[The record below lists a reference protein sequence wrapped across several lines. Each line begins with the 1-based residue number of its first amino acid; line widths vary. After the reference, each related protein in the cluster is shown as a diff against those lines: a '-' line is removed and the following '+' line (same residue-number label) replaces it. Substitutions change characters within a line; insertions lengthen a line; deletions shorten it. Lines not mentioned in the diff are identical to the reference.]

1 MTDAHTNVTILA
13 IVSCRITK
21 NLPSEPSNARTSH
34 IDCRAPLPAAGPL
47 SALVLVPA
55 QPSRRT
61 EIQPAQRIQAKPD
74 LNWRIVR
81 ARSHRRLRVP
91 TRSILQPISDS
102 QRPFPS
108 LPLLKAQKKPLER
121 TRAMQHATATNA
133 TLLTA
138 KSRASRG
145 GIRVNIIDAVQ
156 RSADRM

>member
-91 TRSILQPISDS
+91 TRSIFG
-102 QRPFPS
+102 PFPIVS
-108 LPLLKAQKKPLER
+108 GCRHRFVP
-121 TRAMQHATATNA
+121 T
-133 TLLTA
+133 
-138 KSRASRG
+138 SRG
-145 GIRVNIIDAVQ
+145 RVAAIKQNTCGKNVEALISIKYCSVGK
-156 RSADRM
+156 RTPPHGSWGGVKFRR